1 MHYIQVSNDPLIIHA
16 RPTSHIFVF
25 NFGTELK
32 HFYLDPNPHPNPP
45 PPPPPT
51 LAPKQSLSPSF
62 FVFFLVFNHSRSYV
76 CFWLTLQST
85 SYIPPSHPR
94 PFTKQR
100 KVHQAK
106 VTRIHLTKRI
116 RNLKERETG
125 AILSLILPWC
135 NPMSALTLPL
145 KHLLF
150 VTIYKIYH
158 FFELFSFSIHRSRY
172 TACRYH
178 LRYRDPKVYN

>member
-45 PPPPPT
+45 PPPPPPPWLLNNLCLLLSLFFFQFSTTVEVTFAFGLLYSPLRTSPLPT
-51 LAPKQSLSPSF
+51 LDHLPS
-62 FVFFLVFNHSRSYV
+62 
-76 CFWLTLQST
+76 
-85 SYIPPSHPR
+85 
-94 PFTKQR
+94 KG

-158 FFELFSFSIHRSRY
+158 FFELFSFSIHRQI
-172 TACRYH
+172 
-178 LRYRDPKVYN
+178 V

>member
-1 MHYIQVSNDPLIIHA
+1 MILLSYMLDLHL
-16 RPTSHIFVF
+16 TSLFSTSV
-25 NFGTELK
+25 
-32 HFYLDPNPHPNPP
+32 PNWNISIWTLTLTLTL
-45 PPPPPT
+45 PPPPT

-135 NPMSALTLPL
+135 NPMRALTLPL

-150 VTIYKIYH
+150 VTIYKICH

>member
-45 PPPPPT
+45 PPPT

-62 FVFFLVFNHSRSYV
+62 FVFFQFSTTVEVTFAFGLLYSPLRTSP
-76 CFWLTLQST
+76 LPTLD
-85 SYIPPSHPR
+85 HLLN
-94 PFTKQR
+94 KG

-116 RNLKERETG
+116 RNLKEREKG
-125 AILSLILPWC
+125 ATLSLILPWC
-135 NPMSALTLPL
+135 NPMRALTLPL
-145 KHLLF
+145 KHLVF
-150 VTIYKIYH
+150 VTIYKICH